1 MRVFNKK
8 LNRVLAIMLASVMG
22 ATSLPAT
29 PVSADT
35 PSSEYDISN
44 DAASDDIS
52 DSKIPDEQDSDNNA
66 TEEKQPQQLT
76 VEYTPAD
83 DIYVGNKVVPVVKSD
98 RADAAV
104 DNLKYTVVEGKNLI
118 EKDTDFASNGI
129 WTAKDTGTVRIK
141 VTKAEDDKY
150 KSAETEYTI
159 TIKEY
164 DYSSMNNSLTGTML
178 QGTKFYVEAPTLSL
192 ASDNQAVYVVR
203 KGDEWIEADKY
214 QLMPQ
219 QGDNRQT
226 LVIARKDKES
236 GAITD
241 IGSLQLDYKYDT
253 QPPKIT
259 LNPKEDDK
267 PAFTKDAVDYY
278 GNVRKVDMNIHDVSL
293 DDGSTQLWVKVD
305 DREEFDVFDVDNAQK
320 LIDAGI
326 EYSDWIVT
334 GADYSS
340 CITFGTKADEEHKY
354 QIIGMYAKDQAE
366 HECNDTSSIEQPFY
380 VDRKAPSGTIG
391 YDADLIDEQNMVSQQ
406 ASNVYGQLE
415 DISGIKQAFYYVN
428 KSDESGSILND
439 EQVKALDDS
448 AWKPLELIEDTYDAR
463 YKYKINTS
471 DLKDTSYNVYVK
483 AQDNCNGETAFFS
496 TLKLVV
502 DTLPPE
508 LTVSQDT
515 MTAADEKGWHKDDI
529 SYIVKA
535 DDSLS
540 GIKSVEYTVFDG
552 KRKIV
557 SGQTIELD
565 ASGEGRITIPAAEQ
579 FNGTDLMLSV
589 KATDYAG
596 LKTEV
601 KGDSFKFSMDSQSP
615 DVSIEPEAGKNRKY
629 FNDDVRIKTSVA
641 DSISGVVSAKYQIVT
656 DDQSVSD
663 DEGAWNELDESGIIN
678 VSAEAY
684 LDKKV
689 DVYVKAVDE
698 AGNVTVADLTAS
710 GSQPFYIHK
719 AAPVI
724 TVTYGTPEQ
733 PDPQCI
739 SSVKGTE
746 YYRENRIATI
756 SVKENELFF
765 DPDETKI
772 NVKVDGNEQTQS
784 DAWSEKSY
792 WVKTGEGA
800 EAVYSKQLVFN
811 AGHKYELSVSAK
823 DLCGNSDNGFEIEGD
838 KSAEFVI
845 DVQSP
850 TGNIRFDGLSTGMDT
865 VWDLLLP
872 KDKYEISRFAA
883 KKVNIAGQLGDEH
896 GGIKSAEYFVSAEDA
911 IIDVDSIQE
920 ADWKTLDSLNE
931 DGTFSE
937 PIECENK
944 NCVVYVRVTDLSGNV
959 SYISTN
965 GLVVDTC
972 APAISVITPE
982 TASGVYSADVPVSIE
997 VSDENATGVASG
1009 IKSVNYTVTNMGQT
1023 TQDGTLYSYDKTAA
1037 GLKDLENHVTE
1048 QFDISAA
1055 SNNSNEVRIDVTAT
1069 DNAGTAYTV
1078 TKYIKI
1084 DTTAPTVQVSYDNNS
1099 ADTSFG
1105 DTAYFK
1111 APRTA
1116 TVKVTERNF
1125 DASKVAAEIKAAA
1138 GKAPALSNWSTEGG
1152 SGNGDDTVHV
1162 ATIYY
1167 GHDDDYTFGIGVKDI
1182 AGNAAAGVDYANSLA
1197 PTKFTIDTT
1206 APVISVVYDNNSAS
1220 NGNYYNNKRTA
1231 TVTITEHNFDTSR
1244 IALSM
1249 TAQDAGKSVA
1259 APAFGSWSDNGDIHT
1274 ATLSFDADAT
1284 YTWSLAYTD
1293 KAGNKAKDLANQ
1305 EFCIDTTK
1313 PVVTINGVTP
1323 GSVNN
1328 NSGNMSF
1335 VIECT
1340 DTNLESF
1347 SPVLTVE
1354 VYENS
1359 RFVRKTITG
1368 NVISISNGQ
1377 RVEFRNLN
1385 EDGVYSLT
1393 CHAQDKAGNSY
1404 ETVNI
1409 IDAGGKQVTET
1420 AGQGEKLMDFS
1431 INKGGSIFSLDDN
1444 TMKLVKD
1451 YYVQKVYH
1459 DVVVREIN
1467 PDEVTSCTV
1476 KVNGKALKQGTDFSV
1491 NNVSESDGWHKYEY
1505 VISNAVFEKEGQY
1518 NIVVETKD
1526 KADSVAYSDVKSVN
1540 IEFIVDKTAPTYTL
1554 TGVDKNNENYIGSK
1568 NAVLMPKDDGGKLGR
1583 VKITVVGKD
1592 DKEKKVIKEMSGDDM
1607 LDYLDK
1613 HDGKIE
1619 FEVPKEVLSAKDG
1632 DSRLMVECADCS
1644 VDEGGKTNEVKKI
1657 YGKDTEADTE
1667 IAEDDVPMESNSSDV
1682 KSVETNNDKA
1692 VYIIGAILLFV
1703 LIIAILIIV
1712 YYMRKK
1718 MKEKKDNDEQ

>member
-1 MRVFNKK
+1 M
-8 LNRVLAIMLASVMG
+8 
-22 ATSLPAT
+22 
-29 PVSADT
+29 
-35 PSSEYDISN
+35 
-44 DAASDDIS
+44 
-52 DSKIPDEQDSDNNA
+52 
-66 TEEKQPQQLT
+66 
-76 VEYTPAD
+76 
-83 DIYVGNKVVPVVKSD
+83 
-98 RADAAV
+98 
-104 DNLKYTVVEGKNLI
+104 
-118 EKDTDFASNGI
+118 
-129 WTAKDTGTVRIK
+129 
-141 VTKAEDDKY
+141 
-150 KSAETEYTI
+150 
-159 TIKEY
+159 
-164 DYSSMNNSLTGTML
+164 
-178 QGTKFYVEAPTLSL
+178 
-192 ASDNQAVYVVR
+192 
-203 KGDEWIEADKY
+203 
-214 QLMPQ
+214 
-219 QGDNRQT
+219 
-226 LVIARKDKES
+226 
-236 GAITD
+236 
-241 IGSLQLDYKYDT
+241 
-253 QPPKIT
+253 
-259 LNPKEDDK
+259 
-267 PAFTKDAVDYY
+267 
-278 GNVRKVDMNIHDVSL
+278 
-293 DDGSTQLWVKVD
+293 
-305 DREEFDVFDVDNAQK
+305 
-320 LIDAGI
+320 
-326 EYSDWIVT
+326 EYSIKPKSL
-334 GADYSS
+334 GERRIIHYPQ
-340 CITFGTKADEEHKY
+340 KR
-354 QIIGMYAKDQAE
+354 IIG
-366 HECNDTSSIEQPFY
+366 
-380 VDRKAPSGTIG
+380 
-391 YDADLIDEQNMVSQQ
+391 
-406 ASNVYGQLE
+406 
-415 DISGIKQAFYYVN
+415 
-428 KSDESGSILND
+428 
-439 EQVKALDDS
+439 
-448 AWKPLELIEDTYDAR
+448 
-463 YKYKINTS
+463 
-471 DLKDTSYNVYVK
+471 
-483 AQDNCNGETAFFS
+483 
-496 TLKLVV
+496 
-502 DTLPPE
+502 
-508 LTVSQDT
+508 
-515 MTAADEKGWHKDDI
+515 
-529 SYIVKA
+529 
-535 DDSLS
+535 
-540 GIKSVEYTVFDG
+540 
-552 KRKIV
+552 
-557 SGQTIELD
+557 
-565 ASGEGRITIPAAEQ
+565 
-579 FNGTDLMLSV
+579 
-589 KATDYAG
+589 
-596 LKTEV
+596 
-601 KGDSFKFSMDSQSP
+601 
-615 DVSIEPEAGKNRKY
+615 
-629 FNDDVRIKTSVA
+629 
-641 DSISGVVSAKYQIVT
+641 
-656 DDQSVSD
+656 
-663 DEGAWNELDESGIIN
+663 
-678 VSAEAY
+678 
-684 LDKKV
+684 
-689 DVYVKAVDE
+689 
-698 AGNVTVADLTAS
+698 
-710 GSQPFYIHK
+710 
-719 AAPVI
+719 
-724 TVTYGTPEQ
+724 
-733 PDPQCI
+733 
-739 SSVKGTE
+739 
-746 YYRENRIATI
+746 
-756 SVKENELFF
+756 
-765 DPDETKI
+765 
-772 NVKVDGNEQTQS
+772 
-784 DAWSEKSY
+784 
-792 WVKTGEGA
+792 
-800 EAVYSKQLVFN
+800 
-811 AGHKYELSVSAK
+811 
-823 DLCGNSDNGFEIEGD
+823 
-838 KSAEFVI
+838 
-845 DVQSP
+845 
-850 TGNIRFDGLSTGMDT
+850 
-865 VWDLLLP
+865 
-872 KDKYEISRFAA
+872 
-883 KKVNIAGQLGDEH
+883 
-896 GGIKSAEYFVSAEDA
+896 
-911 IIDVDSIQE
+911 
-920 ADWKTLDSLNE
+920 
-931 DGTFSE
+931 
-937 PIECENK
+937 
-944 NCVVYVRVTDLSGNV
+944 
-959 SYISTN
+959 
-965 GLVVDTC
+965 
-972 APAISVITPE
+972 
-982 TASGVYSADVPVSIE
+982 
-997 VSDENATGVASG
+997 
-1009 IKSVNYTVTNMGQT
+1009 
-1023 TQDGTLYSYDKTAA
+1023 LY
-1037 GLKDLENHVTE
+1037 
-1048 QFDISAA
+1048 
-1055 SNNSNEVRIDVTAT
+1055 
-1069 DNAGTAYTV
+1069 
-1078 TKYIKI
+1078 
-1084 DTTAPTVQVSYDNNS
+1084 VSYDNNS

-1167 GHDDDYTFGIGVKDI
+1167 GHDDDYTFGIRVKDI

-1206 APVISVVYDNNSAS
+1206 APVISVAYDNNSAS

-1293 KAGNKAKDLANQ
+1293 KAGNKAKDLAKQ

-1340 DTNLESF
+1340 DTNLEYF

-1368 NVISISNGQ
+1368 NVISITNGQ

-1420 AGQGEKLMDFS
+1420 AGQGGKLLDFS

-1476 KVNGKALKQGTDFSV
+1476 KVNGKALKQGIDFSV